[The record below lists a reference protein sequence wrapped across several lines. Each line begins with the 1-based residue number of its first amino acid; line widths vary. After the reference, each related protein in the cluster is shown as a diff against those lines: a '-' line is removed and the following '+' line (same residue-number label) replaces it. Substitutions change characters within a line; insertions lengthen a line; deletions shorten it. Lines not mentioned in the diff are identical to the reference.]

1 MKKPYFCA
9 VAVFLSFLCG
19 CGFGQFR
26 AGDSPSGAS
35 TAAPTSVQLEPSAE
49 TAQTQ
54 TSATADNSV
63 PDGLEALQEALQA
76 QLSGFSG
83 QWSVYV
89 KRLDTGQSLCL
100 SDSPMVAA
108 SLIKLFV
115 AGAAFQ
121 AIADGT
127 LPAGV
132 YDAPIRAMISAS
144 DNASC
149 NALIDALGGGDAAAG
164 MEAVNG
170 FAEELGCRNT
180 RLNRKMLASR
190 QVENYTSAAD
200 CGQLLEAVY
209 SGRFV
214 SPQASEAMLEYLREQ
229 TVRCKI
235 PALLP
240 EDAVTGSKAG
250 DLDDVDSD
258 VAIVCTPACDYVLC
272 ILSNGVSYGQ
282 TTHTQIAELSRM
294 VYDFFNAPSETPE

>member
-9 VAVFLSFLCG
+9 VAVLLSFLCG

-26 AGDSPSGAS
+26 AGDSSSGAS
-35 TAAPTSVQLEPSAE
+35 TAVPVQLEPSAE

-76 QLSGFSG
+76 QLSGFTG

-170 FAEELGCRNT
+170 FAEELGC
-180 RLNRKMLASR
+180 
-190 QVENYTSAAD
+190 
-200 CGQLLEAVY
+200 
-209 SGRFV
+209 
-214 SPQASEAMLEYLREQ
+214 
-229 TVRCKI
+229 
-235 PALLP
+235 
-240 EDAVTGSKAG
+240 
-250 DLDDVDSD
+250 
-258 VAIVCTPACDYVLC
+258 
-272 ILSNGVSYGQ
+272 
-282 TTHTQIAELSRM
+282 
-294 VYDFFNAPSETPE
+294 